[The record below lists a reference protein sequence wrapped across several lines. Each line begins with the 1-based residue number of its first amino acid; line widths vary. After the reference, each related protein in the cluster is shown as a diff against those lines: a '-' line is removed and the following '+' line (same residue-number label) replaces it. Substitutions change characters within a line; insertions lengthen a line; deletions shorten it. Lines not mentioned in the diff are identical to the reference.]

1 MTAATMADMVG
12 DPVGGRQTAGVVWVI
27 QYAASAGGLRNPH
40 ASLRPILRSRI

>member
-1 MTAATMADMVG
+1 MADMVG
-12 DPVGGRQTAGVVWVI
+12 DPVGGRRTANEDRVI